1 VASFV
6 LVYAYDL
13 SEKIKHSLA
22 RGILDQIW
30 DDGGGVVT
38 LQNLSEFFVAVTKKV
53 QNPISAS
60 TARTIFS
67 DIVRSNRWLIIDR
80 QAETLFRAIDLVESL
95 RTPYWDALIAACM
108 LEHGIGTILTENE
121 RDFNKIPGLIV
132 INPFRVKTKGK
143 NK

>member
-1 VASFV
+1 MAVEPRLIDKNV

-60 TARTIFS
+60 TARTILS

-95 RTPYWDALIAACM
+95 RTP
-108 LEHGIGTILTENE
+108 IGTGSLQ
-121 RDFNKIPGLIV
+121 
-132 INPFRVKTKGK
+132 RVCWSTV
-143 NK
+143 